1 MSARHSIPPQIEPPP
16 LALLNDPI
24 DFFFAE
30 HFRQRTVCNL
40 LEQLAAAD
48 PLDHAMAGEV
58 LSFLRHDLPLH
69 VQDEEEDLFPLLRL
83 HCLPED
89 EIERVLAALTAEHAA
104 DCLTAKTIVS
114 GLQHALR
121 GKASVAIR
129 ARLRAA
135 MREFARNERRH
146 LALENA
152 VMLPLARRRLTDRDL
167 TRLTVQMWWRR
178 RPVGPG

>member
-1 MSARHSIPPQIEPPP
+1 MSARHSIPPQIEPPA

-40 LEQLAAAD
+40 LELLAAAES
-48 PLDHAMAGEV
+48 LDQAMAGEV
-58 LSFLRHDLPLH
+58 LSFLKHDLSLH
-69 VQDEEEDLFPLLRL
+69 VQDEEEDLFPLLRRR
-83 HCLPED
+83 CLPED
-89 EIERVLAALTAEHAA
+89 AIERVLAALTAEHAA
-104 DCLTAKTIVS
+104 DRLLAETMVS

-121 GKASVAIR
+121 GKASVVSR
-129 ARLRAA
+129 TRLRAA
-135 MREFARNERRH
+135 MRDFARNERRH

-167 TRLTVQMWWRR
+167 TMLTVRMWWRR
-178 RPVGPG
+178 RPVALG